1 MDDKQLNFFRPL
13 LSVRR
18 VPSTLS
24 SEKGEKRKTDLSKPK
39 IPPLPSYKS
48 ELKSGPIRNA
58 GTVPFVWERSP
69 GTPKDENIPQKQA
82 VERPPIAPKLPP
94 GRILRTTKEDS
105 DKNPEHPNLSK
116 RQGEVLNGS
125 LGVSVLNELESS
137 EDTMEAESSVSGDGD
152 EAYMDALDTLS
163 RAESSFINC
172 SVSGLSELD
181 VLNVKTSGTF
191 STDPQTRDFMMGRF
205 LPAARAMVSE
215 TPKYAPK
222 KQSLAREQPRQVMKV
237 TSVENRSPLRYGFN
251 DISQYALKK
260 DEESDDDYDGHG
272 QFPAK
277 ICGVLPRFLLKSSLC
292 LLNPVPGTGVRSMR
306 TRVPMSPGSRTH
318 ASSSSTG
325 SSCETENEVQVDP
338 LSCPFNPK
346 KLEGSSLYRRLQ
358 GRGLPSTH
366 NELPE
371 SAFSGTKEFRSIPM
385 QTKEAEVTGYHSI
398 KKDRG
403 TFENLSSDL
412 RSQGQPEL
420 GIPVIEKTLHVDIVH
435 KVESPDLYSYDFITT
450 GEGAW
455 NDLLKWKNME
465 TPSVNGSNKVT
476 QNQNVE
482 DEEANLKTSQKVV
495 DLSVRSVADKSN
507 KVLAF
512 EQNKE
517 LPDNLCNSAKAA
529 TQNLGKTFEASE
541 PPEAEDIEKSSGS
554 EEFPVPPPL
563 PKSPSD
569 SWLWRTLP
577 SKSSRTPALQSNLGS
592 PGNQASKTQAKLR
605 T

>member
-24 SEKGEKRKTDLSKPK
+24 SEKREQRKTELPKSK
-39 IPPLPSYKS
+39 IPPPPSYKS
-48 ELKSGPIRNA
+48 ELISGPIRNA

-69 GTPKDENIPQKQA
+69 GRPKDENIPRKLV
-82 VERPPIAPKLPP
+82 VEQPPIAPKLPP
-94 GRILRTTKEDS
+94 GRIMRTTKEDS
-105 DKNPEHPNLSK
+105 DKNREHPSLSK
-116 RQGEVLNGS
+116 RHGEVLTGS
-125 LGVSVLNELESS
+125 LSVSVSNELESS
-137 EDTMEAESSVSGDGD
+137 EDTMEAESSVSGDDD

-163 RAESSFINC
+163 RAELSFINC
-172 SVSGLSELD
+172 SVSGVSGVD
-181 VLNVKTSGTF
+181 DLNVNTSETF

-222 KQSLAREQPRQVMKV
+222 KQPLAREQPRQAMRV

-251 DISQYALKK
+251 DISHYALKK

-325 SSCETENEVQVDP
+325 SSCETENEVQSDP

-358 GRGLPSTH
+358 CRGLPSTH
-366 NELPE
+366 NELPQ
-371 SAFSGTKEFRSIPM
+371 SAFMETKEFRFIPM
-385 QTKEAEVTGYHSI
+385 QAKDAEVTGYHSI
-398 KKDRG
+398 RKDGG
-403 TFENLSSDL
+403 TLEKLSSDL
-412 RSQGQPEL
+412 SSQGKPEI
-420 GIPVIEKTLHVDIVH
+420 GSPVIEKTLHVDIVH
-435 KVESPDLYSYDFITT
+435 KVESPDLYLYDFIKT

-465 TPSVNGSNKVT
+465 TLSVNGSNRVT

-482 DEEANLKTSQKVV
+482 DEEANLKTSHKVA
-495 DLSVRSVADKSN
+495 DLSAQSVADKSN
-507 KVLAF
+507 KISAF
-512 EQNKE
+512 EENKE
-517 LPDNLCNSAKAA
+517 LPDDLSNCAKAA

-541 PPEAEDIEKSSGS
+541 PPKAEDIEKSSGS
-554 EEFPVPPPL
+554 QEFPVPPPL

-577 SKSSRTPALQSNLGS
+577 SKLSRTPALQSNLGT
-592 PGNQASKTQAKLR
+592 PGNQASKVQAKLR

>member
-1 MDDKQLNFFRPL
+1 MDDKQLNFSRPL

-24 SEKGEKRKTDLSKPK
+24 SEKSEQTNTDLSKPTL
-39 IPPLPSYKS
+39 PPPPSYKS

-69 GTPKDENIPQKQA
+69 GRPKDENIPQKLA
-82 VERPPIAPKLPP
+82 VERPPTAPKLPP
-94 GRILRTTKEDS
+94 GRILRTTKEES
-105 DKNPEHPNLSK
+105 DKNPEHPSISK
-116 RQGEVLNGS
+116 RHGEVPTGS
-125 LGVSVLNELESS
+125 PSVSVLNEVESS
-137 EDTMEAESSVSGDGD
+137 EDNMEVESSVCGDGD
-152 EAYMDALDTLS
+152 EAYMDAFDTLS

-172 SVSGLSELD
+172 SVSGVSEVD
-181 VLNVKTSGTF
+181 VLNVNTFETF

-215 TPKYAPK
+215 TPKYSPK
-222 KQSLAREQPRQVMKV
+222 KKTLVREQPRQELRV
-237 TSVENRSPLRYGFN
+237 TSGENRSPLRYGFN
-251 DISQYALKK
+251 DISHYGFKK

-292 LLNPVPGTGVRSMR
+292 LLNPVPGTGVRSIR
-306 TRVPMSPGSRTH
+306 TRAPMSPGSRTN

-325 SSCETENEVQVDP
+325 SSCETEYEVQSDP

-366 NELPE
+366 NESP
-371 SAFSGTKEFRSIPM
+371 PM
-385 QTKEAEVTGYHSI
+385 QANDAEVTNYHSI
-398 KKDRG
+398 RKNGG
-403 TFENLSSDL
+403 TVEKLSSDL
-412 RSQGQPEL
+412 RSQGQPEM
-420 GIPVIEKTLHVDIVH
+420 GSPVIEKTLHVDIVH

-450 GEGAW
+450 GEGASD
-455 NDLLKWKNME
+455 DLLKWKNME
-465 TPSVNGSNKVT
+465 TLLVNGSNKVT
-476 QNQNVE
+476 HNQNVE
-482 DEEANLKTSQKVV
+482 EEANLKTSHQVA
-495 DLSVRSVADKSN
+495 DLSVQSVADKLN
-507 KVLAF
+507 KVSAF

-517 LPDNLCNSAKAA
+517 LPDDLCNSAKAA
-529 TQNLGKTFEASE
+529 TQNLGTAFAASE
-541 PPEAEDIEKSSGS
+541 PPKAEDIEKSMGS
-554 EEFPVPPPL
+554 QEFLVPPPL

-577 SKSSRTPALQSNLGS
+577 SKSSRTLAVQSNSGT
-592 PGNQASKTQAKLR
+592 PGKQASKAQAKVR

>member
-24 SEKGEKRKTDLSKPK
+24 SENSEKRKTDLSKPK
-39 IPPLPSYKS
+39 IPSPPSYKS

-69 GTPKDENIPQKQA
+69 GRPKDENIPQKLA
-82 VERPPIAPKLPP
+82 VDRPPIAPKLPP
-94 GRILRTTKEDS
+94 GRILRSPKEES
-105 DKNPEHPNLSK
+105 DKNPEHPSLS
-116 RQGEVLNGS
+116 RRHGEVLNGS
-125 LGVSVLNELESS
+125 LSASVLNEQESS
-137 EDTMEAESSVSGDGD
+137 EDTIEAESSVSGDGD

-172 SVSGLSELD
+172 SVSGVSGVD
-181 VLNVKTSGTF
+181 VSNVNTSGTF

-222 KQSLAREQPRQVMKV
+222 KQPLVREKPRQVMKV
-237 TSVENRSPLRYGFN
+237 TSVEKQSPLRYGFN
-251 DISQYALKK
+251 DISHYTPK
-260 DEESDDDYDGHG
+260 DEESDDEYDAHG

-277 ICGVLPRFLLKSSLC
+277 ICGVLPRFLLKSSFC

-325 SSCETENEVQVDP
+325 SSCETENEVQLNP

-358 GRGLPSTH
+358 GTGLPSVH
-366 NELPE
+366 NELLQSTFLE
-371 SAFSGTKEFRSIPM
+371 TTEFRPISLPE
-385 QTKEAEVTGYHSI
+385 KNAEVTGYHSI
-398 KKDRG
+398 KKDD

-412 RSQGQPEL
+412 RRQRQPEM
-420 GIPVIEKTLHVDIVH
+420 GSPVIEKTLHVDIVH
-435 KVESPDLYSYDFITT
+435 KVESLDLCSNDFITT
-450 GEGAW
+450 GEVAW
-455 NDLLKWKNME
+455 NDHLKRKNVDTHSE
-465 TPSVNGSNKVT
+465 NGSFKVPP
-476 QNQNVE
+476 NQKAD
-482 DEEANLKTSQKVV
+482 DEEANLKISHKVV
-495 DLSVRSVADKSN
+495 DLSVQSVPDKSN
-507 KVLAF
+507 KVSVF
-512 EQNKE
+512 EQNEE
-517 LPDNLCNSAKAA
+517 LPDDSSNSAKAA
-529 TQNLGKTFEASE
+529 TQNGRKASDSPE
-541 PPEAEDIEKSSGS
+541 PPEAKDTEKSSES
-554 EEFPVPPPL
+554 QEFPVPPPL

-577 SKSSRTPALQSNLGS
+577 SKLSRIPASQSNLGT
-592 PGNQASKTQAKLR
+592 PRNQAHDKLR

>member
-1 MDDKQLNFFRPL
+1 MDDKQLNFSRPL

-18 VPSTLS
+18 VPSILS
-24 SEKGEKRKTDLSKPK
+24 SETGTDLSKPK

-69 GTPKDENIPQKQA
+69 GRPKDENIPQKLG
-82 VERPPIAPKLPP
+82 VEQPPIAPKLPP
-94 GRILRTTKEDS
+94 GRILRNTKEDS
-105 DKNPEHPNLSK
+105 DKNPEHPSLSK
-116 RQGEVLNGS
+116 RHGEVLNGS
-125 LGVSVLNELESS
+125 LSVSVLNELESS
-137 EDTMEAESSVSGDGD
+137 VDTMDAESSVSGDGD

-163 RAESSFINC
+163 RAGSSFINC
-172 SVSGLSELD
+172 SVSGVSEVD
-181 VLNVKTSGTF
+181 VLNVNTSETF

-215 TPKYAPK
+215 TPKYSPK
-222 KQSLAREQPRQVMKV
+222 KQSLAREQPRQVTKV

-251 DISQYALKK
+251 DISHYALKK

-325 SSCETENEVQVDP
+325 SSCETENEIHLDP

-358 GRGLPSTH
+358 GRGLPSTQ
-366 NELPE
+366 NELPQ
-371 SAFSGTKEFRSIPM
+371 SAFSETKEFRTIPM
-385 QTKEAEVTGYHSI
+385 QAKDAEATGYHPI
-398 KKDRG
+398 KKDVG
-403 TFENLSSDL
+403 TFEHLSSDL
-412 RSQGQPEL
+412 RSQGQPEM
-420 GIPVIEKTLHVDIVH
+420 GSPVIEKTLHVDIVH
-435 KVESPDLYSYDFITT
+435 KVESPNLYSYEFVTT

-465 TPSVNGSNKVT
+465 THSENGSNKVT
-476 QNQNVE
+476 YYQTDE
-482 DEEANLKTSQKVV
+482 DEEANLKTSIKVV
-495 DLSVRSVADKSN
+495 DLSVQSVADQSN
-507 KVLAF
+507 KVSVS
-512 EQNKE
+512 EQNRE
-517 LPDNLCNSAKAA
+517 LPDDLSNSAKAA
-529 TQNLGKTFEASE
+529 TQNVRNPFETSDPSKAK
-541 PPEAEDIEKSSGS
+541 DIEKSSGG

-577 SKSSRTPALQSNLGS
+577 SKSSRTPVLQSNLGT
-592 PGNQASKTQAKLR
+592 PRNQASKTQAKLR

>member
-24 SEKGEKRKTDLSKPK
+24 SEKSEKRKTDLSKPK

-69 GTPKDENIPQKQA
+69 GRPKDENIPQKLA
-82 VERPPIAPKLPP
+82 VERPLIAPKLPP

-105 DKNPEHPNLSK
+105 DKNPEHPSLSK
-116 RQGEVLNGS
+116 RHGEVPTGS
-125 LGVSVLNELESS
+125 LSVSVLNELESS

-152 EAYMDALDTLS
+152 EAYVDALDTLS

-172 SVSGLSELD
+172 SVSGVSEVD
-181 VLNVKTSGTF
+181 VLNVNTSETF

-215 TPKYAPK
+215 TPKYVPK
-222 KQSLAREQPRQVMKV
+222 KKPPAREQPRTELRV

-251 DISQYALKK
+251 DISHYALKK
-260 DEESDDDYDGHG
+260 DEESDDDYDGHE

-325 SSCETENEVQVDP
+325 SSCETENEVQSDP

-366 NELPE
+366 NELPQP
-371 SAFSGTKEFRSIPM
+371 AFTETKEFRSTLM
-385 QTKEAEVTGYHSI
+385 QAKYAEVTGYHLI
-398 KKDRG
+398 REDVG
-403 TFENLSSDL
+403 TFEKLSSD
-412 RSQGQPEL
+412 RRIQGQPET
-420 GIPVIEKTLHVDIVH
+420 GSPVIEKTLHVDIVH

-465 TPSVNGSNKVT
+465 TVSVNASDKAT
-476 QNQNVE
+476 KNQNVE
-482 DEEANLKTSQKVV
+482 DEEANLKTSYKVS
-495 DLSVRSVADKSN
+495 DLSVQSVADKSN

-517 LPDNLCNSAKAA
+517 LSDDLSNSAEAA
-529 TQNLGKTFEASE
+529 TQNLGKTFAASD
-541 PPEAEDIEKSSGS
+541 PPKAEDIKKSSGS
-554 EEFPVPPPL
+554 QEFPVPPPL

-577 SKSSRTPALQSNLGS
+577 SKSSRTPALQSNLGT
-592 PGNQASKTQAKLR
+592 PQNQASKAQAMLR